1 MKVNK
6 LIRQYTYAI
15 SVFVIITIVISAMV
29 TYFAQK
35 NQYKQICEDRIR
47 KVGDHL
53 VGQIMEDPQ
62 DFLDYKNYYEKHYQD
77 LRIPVDFSDCVAAR
91 DEFFSTFRKEY
102 PDKTFRVDLQK
113 NEMSDRLQ
121 NMYYTYR
128 QEYWILAF
136 EEAREAYGLPY
147 TYFLLLDDDT
157 HYTTYMIDGE
167 RTEDKEHP
175 GYLYMGD
182 SYFEEPE
189 DHQLLWNT
197 YHNAVRYDEVYE
209 WDNEWGNTYSC
220 YTPLVINDECIGLVV
235 TEIGVSD
242 MDNTMLLATV
252 KLILAL
258 SAMLI
263 ILTSILLY
271 YINRYHI
278 NRIKHLSEQISGF
291 STTRAYDTVDAIR
304 EYPYGNDEINTL
316 AENTADMIKE
326 LQVHEGKVKQAAQFK
341 SDFLANMSHEIRTPM
356 NAIVGLSELAMNEE
370 NDDKKNEYVGQINS
384 SANTMLVIIN
394 DILDFTRIEAGNVD
408 IVPAG
413 YDVREMI
420 NDIVKVT
427 SMGLAEKPVT
437 MSLNINPSMPKY
449 LSGDKA
455 RISQILSNVIS
466 NAVKFTKKGSITV
479 NADYV
484 SIDDNSVNLKIRV
497 ADTGIGIMK
506 QDYDMIFES
515 FSQVN
520 SKRNR
525 EAEGTG
531 LGLAITQR
539 LIQLMKGT
547 IEVESEYGIGS
558 VFKISIPQ
566 QIAEAPLEGGTEVSS
581 TKSLVAPEAKVLVVD
596 DNSVNLFVAKSLLE
610 RFYVK
615 PVCVTSGEQAI
626 KTAAKTKFDL
636 ILMDY
641 MMPKMDGIEATK
653 KIREENPDYE
663 HIPVIAFTANAVE
676 EARDLLLKEGMDDFL
691 AKPVK
696 GADIEAILRKWLP
709 KDKIVQN

>member
-1 MKVNK
+1 MKTNK
-6 LIRQYTYAI
+6 LIRQYAYLI
-15 SVFVIITIVISAMV
+15 SAFVIITIAVSAMV

-77 LRIPVDFSDCVAAR
+77 LRIPIDFTECVTAR
-91 DEFFSTFRKEY
+91 DAFFSEFRKEY
-102 PDKTFRVDLQK
+102 KDKTFRVDIQK
-113 NEMSDRLQ
+113 DEMPDRLQ

-157 HYTTYMIDGE
+157 DYTTYMIDGE

-182 SYFEEPE
+182 SYYEEPE
-189 DHQLLWNT
+189 DHTLLWNT
-197 YHNAVRYDEVYE
+197 YHNGIRYDEVYE

-220 YTPLVINDECIGLVV
+220 YTPLVIDNECIGLVV
-235 TEIGVSD
+235 TEIDVSD
-242 MDNTMLLATV
+242 MDSTMLKNTV
-252 KLILAL
+252 RLVLELSLLLIV
-258 SAMLI
+258 
-263 ILTSILLY
+263 LTAALLY
-271 YINRYHI
+271 YINRTHI
-278 NRIKHLSEQISGF
+278 RRIKHLSEQISDF
-291 STTRAYDTVDAIR
+291 STRRAYDTVDAIR

-316 AENTADMIKE
+316 AENTADMIKD
-326 LQVHEGKVKQAAQFK
+326 LQIHEGKVKQAAQFK

-370 NDDKKNEYVGQINS
+370 NDDKKSEYVGQINS

-394 DILDFTRIEAGNVD
+394 DILDFTRIEAGNVE
-408 IVPAG
+408 IVPTG

-455 RISQILSNVIS
+455 RISQILGNVIS
-466 NAVKFTKKGSITV
+466 NAVKFTKKGTITV
-479 NADYV
+479 NVDYV

-506 QDYDMIFES
+506 QDYEMIFES

-539 LIQLMKGT
+539 LVQLMNGT

-566 QIAEAPLEGGTEVSS
+566 QIAEAPSEGETEAIGTRA
-581 TKSLVAPEAKVLVVD
+581 LVAPEAKVLVVD

-626 KTAAKTKFDL
+626 KSAAKTKFDL

-653 KIREENPDYE
+653 RIREENPDYE
-663 HIPVIAFTANAVE
+663 HVPVIAFTANAVE

-696 GADIEAILRKWLP
+696 SADIESVLRKWLP